1 MTEKL
6 VNPNK
11 DGVLFLPLGGC
22 GQFGANF
29 TLYGYDGSWIAVDC
43 GMAFADERLP
53 GIDVILP
60 DPTLIADQREKLKA
74 LFVTHAHEDH
84 IGAIAWL
91 WPRLRCPI
99 YATPF
104 TAALLR
110 GKLDEHVFK
119 GGGPQITVVRGGEPI
134 SIGGWKV
141 TYIPVAHSIPEGNAL
156 SIETAAGRIV
166 HTGDWCLDPDP
177 VLGTKTSPDIFR
189 ALGDSGVMAYVGD
202 STNAEVVGRS
212 LSEKDVEQ
220 GLRELFQNAP
230 RKIAVTMFAS
240 NIGRVVSIHRA
251 AQAVG
256 RQVALIGRSLDT
268 MVDCARETGY
278 IKDSMRFLSPDEI
291 GGVADNKLVL
301 VVTGSQGETRAALSR
316 IARAQHPAVKM
327 KPGDMMVFSSRA
339 IPGNEVAINEIKNQ
353 LLEQGVRIVTD
364 RDAKIHVSGHPV
376 RSDIAQMLDWLRPQS
391 VIPVHGERTQM
402 ESHAELAREKQIT
415 STRVPMNGD
424 MLLINKEGIFP
435 ERSYTVNFQAINF
448 ERIVPADHIAILE
461 RRKMS
466 FNGAV
471 FVSLVA
477 DQNDGGV
484 LDVQVSAIGLL
495 DPDNKE
501 DERILTE
508 LEDQAA
514 DRFEKLSKNERLSED
529 ASIEAVRSTIKRFF
543 RDLHDIKPLVSVH
556 ISLV

>member
-1 MTEKL
+1 MSDKL
-6 VNPNK
+6 PNPNK

-29 TLYGYDGSWIAVDC
+29 TLYGYDQSWIAVDC

-60 DPTLIADQREKLKA
+60 DPKLIADQKDKLKA

-91 WPRLRCPI
+91 WPRLKCPI
-99 YATPF
+99 YATAF
-104 TAALLR
+104 TAALLKR
-110 GKLDEHVFK
+110 KLEEHVF
-119 GGGPQITVVRGGEPI
+119 
-134 SIGGWKV
+134 IGGAPKITIVEPGQPITLDAWKV

-156 SIETAAGRIV
+156 SIETGAGRIV
-166 HTGDWCLDPDP
+166 HTGDWFLDPDP
-177 VLGTKTSPDIFR
+177 ILGAKTSPDLFR
-189 ALGDSGVMAYVGD
+189 SLGDQGVMAYVGD
-202 STNAEVVGRS
+202 STNADVTGRS

-220 GLRELFQNAP
+220 GLRELFEKAP

-240 NIGRVVSIHRA
+240 NIGRVISIHRA
-251 AQAVG
+251 AQACG

-268 MVDCARETGY
+268 MVECARETGY
-278 IKDSMRFLSPDEI
+278 IKDHMRFLSGEDI
-291 GGVADNKLVL
+291 DGVPDNKLVL
-301 VVTGSQGETRAALSR
+301 IVTGSQGESRAALSR
-316 IARAQHPAVKM
+316 IARGQHPNVKM

-339 IPGNEVAINEIKNQ
+339 IPGNETAINEIKNQ

-364 RDAKIHVSGHPV
+364 KEAKIHVSGHPV
-376 RSDIAQMLDWLRPQS
+376 RSDISQMLDWLRPKS

-402 ESHAELAREKQIT
+402 ESHASLAREKQIA
-415 STRVPMNGD
+415 SVRVPTNGE
-424 MLLINKEGIFP
+424 MLLLNNEGIFP
-435 ERSYTVNFQAINF
+435 ERSYTVHFQAINF

-477 DQNDGGV
+477 DQNDGGI

-495 DPDNKE
+495 DPDNK
-501 DERILTE
+501 DDARILTD
-508 LEDQAA
+508 LEDTAA
-514 DRFEKLSKNERLSED
+514 DRYERLSKNERLSED
-529 ASIEAVRSTIKRFF
+529 AAMEAVRAAIKRFF
-543 RDLHDIKPLVSVH
+543 RDLHDIKPLVNVH

>member
-1 MTEKL
+1 MTDKL
-6 VNPNK
+6 PNPTK

-29 TLYGYDGSWIAVDC
+29 TLYGYDNSWIAVDC

-53 GIDVILP
+53 GIDIILP
-60 DPTLIADQREKLKA
+60 DPQLIAAQQEKLKA

-110 GKLDEHVFK
+110 RKLEEHVFK
-119 GGGPQITVVRGGEPI
+119 GGGPQITVVKDGQTITVGD
-134 SIGGWKV
+134 WKV

-156 SIETAAGRIV
+156 SIETPVGRIV

-177 VLGTKTSPDIFR
+177 ILGSNTSPDIFR
-189 ALGDSGVMAYVGD
+189 ALGDKGVMAYVGD
-202 STNAEVVGRS
+202 STNAEVTGRS

-240 NIGRVVSIHRA
+240 NIGRVISIHRA
-251 AQAVG
+251 AQACG

-268 MVDCARETGY
+268 MVDCARETGHM
-278 IKDSMRFLSPDEI
+278 KDSMRFLSSEDI
-291 GGVADNKLVL
+291 AGVADNKLVL
-301 VVTGSQGETRAALSR
+301 IVTGSQGETRAALSR

-327 KPGDMMVFSSRA
+327 KAGDMMVFSSRA

-353 LLEQGVRIVTD
+353 LLEQGVKIVTD
-364 RDAKIHVSGHPV
+364 REAKIHVSGHPV
-376 RSDIAQMLDWLRPQS
+376 RSDISQMLDWLRPKS

-402 ESHAELAREKQIT
+402 ESHAELAREKQIM
-415 STRVPMNGD
+415 STRVPMNGE
-424 MLLINKEGIFP
+424 MMLINQDGIFP
-435 ERSYTVNFQAINF
+435 ERNYAVEFQAINF
-448 ERIVPADHIAILE
+448 DRIVPADHIAILE

-471 FVSLVA
+471 FVSVVA
-477 DQNDGGV
+477 DQNDGG
-484 LDVQVSAIGLL
+484 LLNVQVSAIGLL
-495 DPDNKE
+495 DPDNKQ
-501 DERILTE
+501 DARILTE
-508 LEDQAA
+508 LEDTAA
-514 DRFEKLSKNERLSED
+514 ERFEKLSKNERLSQS
-529 ASIEAVRSTIKRFF
+529 AAIEAVRSSIKRFF
-543 RDLHDIKPLVSVH
+543 RDLNDIKPLVSVH